1 MPLVISVNTKY
12 GHYQSTHLFH
22 FVLFI
27 RDVCRFDWR
36 HNFHNRN
43 VVCLKDYHAQ

>member
-12 GHYQSTHLFH
+12 GYFKNNHIFH
-22 FVLFI
+22 FVLSI
-27 RDVCRFDWR
+27 SDVRCFYWR

-43 VVCLKDYHAQ
+43 VVCLKEYYV

>member
-12 GHYQSTHLFH
+12 GYFKNNHIFY

-27 RDVCRFDWR
+27 RDVCCFYRYHDC
-36 HNFHNRN
+36 N
-43 VVCLKDYHAQ
+43 VVCLKEYYV